1 MNPSIKTRQLTKIY
15 PNGTCAVN
23 NVSFSVSSDEM
34 TIILGPSGAGK
45 STLLRCLNRLVEPTS
60 GHIELNGKDITH
72 FSGGF
77 KLQKVRKRVG
87 MIFQQFNLV
96 RRLTVLENVLAGRLS
111 HCRNILWRLASLS
124 KTFSEPEKD
133 IAFECLKK
141 VRIEHLAF
149 QRADTLSG
157 GQQQRVAIAR
167 TLAQEP
173 YVFLADEPVASLDP
187 ASSEIVMDILQEIN
201 ETQKIPVIVNLHQIE
216 LAERYATRLVGMFE
230 GRFVFDGSASDL
242 SSDVVEKIYGMQ
254 VNRAEN
260 HRRSQKKFHQDDT
273 LINEREKEG
282 KTVTLYKK
290 EKNRQPAEKAI
301 SGGLI

>member
-1 MNPSIKTRQLTKIY
+1 MKPSIKTRQLTKIY

-23 NVSFSVSSDEM
+23 NVSLSVSSDEM

-72 FSGGF
+72 FNGGF
-77 KLQKVRKRVG
+77 RLQEIRKRVG

-111 HCRNILWRLASLS
+111 HCHSVFWRLASLS
-124 KTFSEPEKD
+124 KVFSKSEKD
-133 IAFECLKK
+133 FAFECLKK
-141 VRIEHLAF
+141 VRIEDLAY

-187 ASSEIVMDILQEIN
+187 ASSEIVMDTLQEIH
-201 ETQKIPVIVNLHQIE
+201 ETQQIPVIINLHQIE
-216 LAERYATRLVGMFE
+216 LAERYATRLIGMA
-230 GRFVFDGSASDL
+230 GGQLVFDGCGSDL
-242 SSDVVEKIYGMQ
+242 SSDIVEKIYGMQ
-254 VNRAEN
+254 VKRTGHYQGSNRIEQ
-260 HRRSQKKFHQDDT
+260 SDDSR
-273 LINEREKEG
+273 IGEIEKEAN
-282 KTVTLYKK
+282 TVVLLKDKK
-290 EKNRQPAEKAI
+290 QRQPVEKAV
-301 SGGLI
+301 SGSLI

>member
-1 MNPSIKTRQLTKIY
+1 MKPTIKTRHLTKIY

-23 NVSFSVSSDEM
+23 NVSFDVCSDEM

-72 FSGGF
+72 FNGGF
-77 KLQKVRKRVG
+77 GLQEVRKRVG

-96 RRLTVLENVLAGRLS
+96 RRLTVLENVLSGRLS
-111 HCRNILWRLASLS
+111 HCRNIFWRLASLS
-124 KTFSEPEKD
+124 KMFSKPEKD
-133 IAFECLKK
+133 FAFECLKK

-187 ASSEIVMDILQEIN
+187 ASSEIVMDTLQEIH
-201 ETQKIPVIVNLHQIE
+201 ETQKIPVIINLHQIE
-216 LAERYATRLVGMFE
+216 LAERYATRLVGMAE
-230 GRFVFDGSASDL
+230 GRLVFDGSGSDL
-242 SSDVVEKIYGMQ
+242 SSDIVEKIYGMQ
-254 VNRAEN
+254 VNRTANYRSRRQAIHQNDTRPDEFETEAN
-260 HRRSQKKFHQDDT
+260 TIALFKNEKMSTRLKRRSQA
-273 LINEREKEG
+273 L
-282 KTVTLYKK
+282 
-290 EKNRQPAEKAI
+290 
-301 SGGLI
+301 